1 MSELVP
7 TGPGALAR
15 WAAVLVPAAQLAERI
30 AGTEFVPAAMRGKP
44 DVVVAA
50 IMYGDEIGVG
60 PMQALASIH
69 VVDGRP
75 QPSAELMRALIMRAG
90 HSITVHTL
98 SGELCRISGLRAGAP
113 ESDRVLVEWNLAMSR
128 AAGLANKKNWREY
141 PRAMLLARATGDL
154 ARMLFPDVV
163 KGLGY
168 FGDDNETAEALDT
181 WARQVPDTGEK
192 DPNATTRVERRPRRP
207 RLPAP
212 PRGPVATPEAP
223 APDGSVDVPLPEIV
237 PEGAPEHADPEPWRG
252 ESMETT
258 GVDDVGAPIRVPV
271 APPVPVPPGPGDKAN
286 PPDSGPKIGPG
297 LHRGLMAAFSAVQ
310 PDHDHDFRVAMA
322 SAILARPVESTKEI
336 GARDGLTMT
345 RILNDIQTGAVAWSQ
360 DTAGVI
366 TLERVRPPSSED

>member
-1 MSELVP
+1 
-7 TGPGALAR
+7 
-15 WAAVLVPAAQLAERI
+15 
-30 AGTEFVPAAMRGKP
+30 MRGKP

-90 HSITVHTL
+90 HSITVHVL
-98 SGELCRISGLRAGAP
+98 SAEMCRISGLRAGAP
-113 ESDRVLVEWNLAMSR
+113 ESDRVYVEWNLAMSR

-192 DPNATTRVERRPRRP
+192 DPSATTRVERRPRLP

-212 PRGPVATPEAP
+212 PPPPATIAPEA
-223 APDGSVDVPLPEIV
+223 ATVDGSVDVPLPEVV

-252 ESMETT
+252 ESMDE
-258 GVDDVGAPIRVPV
+258 PPPQPVPV
-271 APPVPVPPGPGDKAN
+271 APPVPAPPGPGDKPN

-297 LHRGLMAAFSAVQ
+297 LHRGLMAAYSAVQ
-310 PDHDHDFRVAMA
+310 PDHDHNFRVAMA
-322 SAILARPVESTKEI
+322 TAILARPVETTKTI
-336 GARDGLTMT
+336 PARDALTIT

-360 DTAGVI
+360 DPAGVI
-366 TLERVRPPSSED
+366 TLERVRPATSED

>member
-7 TGPGALAR
+7 TGPGELAR
-15 WAAVLVPAAQLAERI
+15 WASVLVPAAQLAERV

-90 HSITVHTL
+90 HTITVHTL
-98 SGELCRISGLRAGAP
+98 SGEVCRVSGLRAGQP
-113 ESDRVLVEWNLAMSR
+113 ETDRVHVEWNLAMAR
-128 AAGLANKKNWREY
+128 AAGLASKKNWREY

-168 FGDDNETAEALDT
+168 FGDDQAATDDLDS
-181 WARQVPDTGEK
+181 WARTIPDDT
-192 DPNATTRVERRPRRP
+192 PAPPPATTRVERKPRR
-207 RLPAP
+207 RQLPMP
-212 PRGPVATPEAP
+212 PHSPPATEDKP
-223 APDGSVDVPLPEIV
+223 APDGSIDVPLPEVV
-237 PEGAPEHADPEPWRG
+237 PAGEPEQADPQPWQG
-252 ESMETT
+252 NQPDPGPET
-258 GVDDVGAPIRVPV
+258 VPV
-271 APPVPVPPGPGDKAN
+271 APPPSPEPAPPGPEPE
-286 PPDSGPKIGPG
+286 PPMIGPG
-297 LHRGLMAAFSAVQ
+297 LHRGVMAAFSAIQ

-322 SAILARPVESTKEI
+322 SAILAHPVESTKTVNV
-336 GARDGLTMT
+336 RDGLTLT
-345 RILNDIQTGAVAWSQ
+345 RILNDIQTGAVAWTQ
-360 DTAGVI
+360 DKAGTVH
-366 TLERVRPPSSED
+366 LERIRERED